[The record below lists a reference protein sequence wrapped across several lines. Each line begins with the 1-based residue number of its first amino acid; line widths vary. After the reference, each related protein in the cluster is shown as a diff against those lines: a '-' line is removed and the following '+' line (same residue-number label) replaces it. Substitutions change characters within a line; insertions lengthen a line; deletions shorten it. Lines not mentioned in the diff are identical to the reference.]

1 VRQLRI
7 SVIIPV
13 FNAAWSLREAVESVA
28 LQTAKHKPYETE
40 VITIDDASSDASWQ
54 VIEELERE
62 GLIQYKGKFPEN
74 RGPAAARNEALGHAT
89 GRLVTFLD
97 ADDVRVEGSL
107 IRQAESLAGQP
118 EIEAIIGRAQI
129 QRLQPGTSMF
139 VDHGPPALILFL
151 GSGLF
156 RRELFSAQRC
166 GFFDEKLSPAEDADW
181 LLRAREKGVKF
192 CLDDEVACRYRRHG
206 ANLTANKSVN
216 ERFFLSA
223 LRESLRRRRAGGL
236 SRVSLPPWN
245 GIAKR

>member
-1 VRQLRI
+1 MGQVRI

-28 LQTAKHKPYETE
+28 LRTSIHTPYETE
-40 VITIDDASSDASWQ
+40 IITIDDASSDTSWK

-62 GLIQYKGKFPEN
+62 GLIQYKAKFLEN

-89 GRLVTFLD
+89 GQLVTFLD

-107 IRQAESLAGQP
+107 IRQAEFLAAQP

-129 QRLQPGTSMF
+129 QRVQPGTSIF

-181 LLRAREKGVKF
+181 LLRAREKGVNF
-192 CLDDEVACRYRRHG
+192 CLDDELACRYRRHG
-206 ANLTANKSVN
+206 ASLTANKSVN
-216 ERFFLSA
+216 ERFFLNA
-223 LRESLRRRRAGGL
+223 LRESLRRRRAGEL
-236 SRVSLPPWN
+236 SAAPLPPWN
-245 GIAKR
+245 GITR

>member
-1 VRQLRI
+1 VRQVRI

-28 LQTAKHKPYETE
+28 LRRATYTTYETE
-40 VITIDDASSDASWQ
+40 IIAIDDASSDGSWQ

-62 GLIQYKGKFPEN
+62 GLLQYKGKFPEN

-89 GRLVTFLD
+89 GAFVAFLD

-129 QRLQPGTSMF
+129 QRLQAGTSTF
-139 VDHGPPALILFL
+139 LDDGPPALILFL

-156 RRELFSAQRC
+156 RRELFSVQRC
-166 GFFDEKLSPAEDADW
+166 GLFDEKLSPAEDADW
-181 LLRAREKGVKF
+181 LLRAREKGVNF

-216 ERFFLSA
+216 ERFFLNA
-223 LRESLRRRRAGGL
+223 LRESLRRRRARGL
-236 SRVSLPPWN
+236 SAAPLPPWS
-245 GIAKR
+245 GIMKR